1 MSKIKQLKCHR
12 IINSRGNWTIETEIL
27 LENGISANQ
36 TIPSGASKG
45 ENEAIYV
52 NPEKAIDLIEGPL
65 SDLLVG
71 HDIFD
76 QKKIDELMLKMDGT
90 ENKSHLGG
98 NSILSISLAVAK
110 AAAKVRDVELY
121 EYLFSL
127 YNDLTS
133 TNGYNNG
140 SNSFLELKGN
150 NLTFPTPVFNVIN
163 GGKHA
168 HNNLSFQEFMVI
180 PAQNIKIDEALEM
193 GVNMYHLLQDSLEKQ
208 GYDIDV
214 GDEGGFAPNNLT
226 VEKTLS
232 IIKDAITKKYKVGEQ
247 VFFGMDVAAE
257 SFYDKKSKEYAIPE
271 EDIRLTTPQLSDM
284 YTSLLKKFE
293 IIYLEDPFYE
303 KDYTGWKEFSTLVSN
318 KLLVVADDLTVT
330 NPKFLATVIKKDLAN
345 AVIVKPNQVGSLT
358 ETLDFIRTA
367 RKNNMTLCISH
378 RSGDTAEDTFIADLA
393 IAVSAEFM
401 KSGAPARGERVA
413 KYNRLLEIYDQ
424 TRSN

>member
-1 MSKIKQLKCHR
+1 MSKIKQLKCHK
-12 IINSRGNWTIETEIL
+12 IINSRSNWTIETEIS
-27 LENGISANQ
+27 LENGVFARQS
-36 TIPSGASKG
+36 IPNGASKG
-45 ENEAIYV
+45 ENEAIYID
-52 NPEKAIDLIEGPL
+52 PEKAIDLIEGPL
-65 SDLLVG
+65 SDLLIGQDV
-71 HDIFD
+71 FD
-76 QKKIDELMLKMDGT
+76 QKKIDTLMLDMDGT

-110 AAAKVRDVELY
+110 VAAKVEGVELY
-121 EYLFSL
+121 EYLFNL
-127 YNDLTS
+127 YNDLDS
-133 TNGYNNG
+133 TNNVKRLSKNL
-140 SNSFLELKGN
+140 SKFKSE

-180 PAQNIKIDEALEM
+180 PAQNLKIEKALEM
-193 GVNMYHLLQDSLEKQ
+193 GVNMYHLLQKTLEKE

-232 IIKDAITKKYKVGEQ
+232 IIRTAISEKYKIGEQ

-257 SFYDKKSKEYAIPE
+257 SFYDKKANNYYIPE
-271 EDIRLTTPQLSDM
+271 EDLRLTTSELSEY

-303 KDYTGWKEFSTLVSN
+303 QDYIGWKDFSTLVSD

-330 NPKFLATVIKKDLAN
+330 NPKFLTSVIEQGLAN
-345 AVIVKPNQVGSLT
+345 AVIVKPNQVGTLT
-358 ETLDFIRTA
+358 ETLDFIKKA
-367 RKNNMTLCISH
+367 RKNKMTLCISH

-393 IAVSAEFM
+393 VAVKAEFI

-413 KYNRLLEIYDQ
+413 KYNRLLEIYN
-424 TRSN
+424 S